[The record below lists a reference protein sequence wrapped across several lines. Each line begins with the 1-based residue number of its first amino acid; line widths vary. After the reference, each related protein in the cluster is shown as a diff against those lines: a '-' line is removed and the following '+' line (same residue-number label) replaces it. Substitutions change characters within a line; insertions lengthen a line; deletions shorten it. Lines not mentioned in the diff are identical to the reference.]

1 MLEMKEVRYMS
12 KKLIIMVSILFILCP
27 IYSFAQDVSV
37 SLPRYGVVLN
47 DTKVDN
53 AHLKYPLVVYKGITY
68 FPMTFYQCRFTGIE
82 SKWTDGE
89 GLEINKSGVIGEYRP
104 DLIKGRNNKTYKA
117 SIVDFGI
124 KVNGKTIDNSKEK
137 YPLLVFNNITYFP
150 MTWKFAVDEFGW
162 DYKFDSKKGLYIK
175 SRNLEVKKLDLPYED
190 RYGNICMDNGYYY
203 YVVNIKN
210 KKYLYKSKVDNTK
223 KTSKLCELNGDLI
236 VGGSFFKQDGEVCF
250 KYHSGIVSMG
260 CDYTYKIKKDNTVE
274 FVTSGYWDYIKYK
287 DRIICYDY
295 GPLASDG
302 NLYYEE
308 ADYKREY
315 IGDKEYMYRY
325 HKIIGDSMYV
335 TAYKPDNQDHENKI
349 YKINMNTNEMKQLS
363 SVEAYEFYIVDD
375 KIYFK
380 SDNGKKLYSMGL
392 NGENQS
398 VFIDENVEEFEVDN
412 DTVYYISHKTQ
423 EIFYKRVGENSKL
436 LMKKQK
442 VSRIDVSNDYIIC
455 TLEDKEDY
463 GLVVFD
469 KNQNTVF
476 KTSDKVGSYWSDGDY
491 IIYKTYD
498 TNNNYIVR
506 LK

>member
-1 MLEMKEVRYMS
+1 MS

-37 SLPRYGVVLN
+37 SLPRYSVVLN
-47 DTKVDN
+47 DIKVDN
-53 AHLKYPLVVYKGITY
+53 AHSKYPLVVYKGITY
-68 FPMTFYQCRFTGIE
+68 FPMTFYQCRFMGIE

-104 DLIKGRNNKTYKA
+104 NLINGKNNRSYKA
-117 SIVDFGI
+117 NIADFNI
-124 KVNGKTIDNSKEK
+124 KVNGKIIDNSKEK
-137 YPLLVFNNITYFP
+137 YPLIVLNNVTYFP
-150 MTWKFAVDEFGW
+150 MTWKFVVDEFGW

-175 SRNLEVKKLDLPYED
+175 SRKLEVKKWDLPYED
-190 RYGNICMDNGYYY
+190 IYGNICMYNGYYY

-210 KKYLYKSKVDNTK
+210 KKYVYSAKVDNTK
-223 KTSKLCELNGDLI
+223 KASKLCELKGDLI

-274 FVTSGYWDYIKYK
+274 FVTSGYFKNIKYK

-308 ADYKREY
+308 EDYKREY
-315 IGDKEYMYRY
+315 IGNKEYMYRY
-325 HKIIGDSMYV
+325 HKIIGDNMYV
-335 TAYKPDNQDHENKI
+335 TAYKPGNKNDENKI
-349 YKINMNTNEMKQLS
+349 YKINMNTNEMEQLS
-363 SVEAYEFYIVDD
+363 YVEAHEFYIVDD

-380 SDNGKKLYSMGL
+380 SDKDKKIYSMGL
-392 NGENQS
+392 NGENQN
-398 VFIDENVEEFEVDN
+398 VVIDGDVGWFKIDN
-412 DTVYYISHKTQ
+412 DTIYYISDKTE
-423 EIFYKRVGENSKL
+423 EIFYKKVGEKSKL

-442 VSRIDVSNDYIIC
+442 VVEIDLRSDYIIC
-455 TLEDKEDY
+455 TLRDKEDY
-463 GLVVFD
+463 GIVVFD
-469 KNQNTVF
+469 KNQNVVF
-476 KTSDKVGSYWSDGDY
+476 KTSDKVESYWSDEDY
-491 IIYKTYD
+491 IIYNTYD